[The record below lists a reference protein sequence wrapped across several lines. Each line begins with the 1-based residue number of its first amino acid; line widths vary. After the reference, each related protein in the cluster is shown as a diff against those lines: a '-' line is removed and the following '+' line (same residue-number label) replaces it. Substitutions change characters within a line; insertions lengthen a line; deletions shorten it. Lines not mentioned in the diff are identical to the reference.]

1 MTSALGDPWVAAAP
15 SAARGRNALRGGAER
30 AGGSVHWARLGR
42 RRRRRRRGI
51 IWAAAGCP
59 GQQPRATSAAAEQS
73 EGRRSRVVPLSAPQ
87 EGREGA
93 EADVRRAAGLPRR
106 ASAQRAGALRKCWG
120 TSSEL
125 SGSSANSD
133 VLQENAGQNL

>member
-30 AGGSVHWARLGR
+30 AGGSLRWARLGR
-42 RRRRRRRGI
+42 RRRRCRGI
-51 IWAAAGCP
+51 IWAAAGGP

-125 SGSSANSD
+125 SGSSAFQ
-133 VLQENAGQNL
+133 VILV